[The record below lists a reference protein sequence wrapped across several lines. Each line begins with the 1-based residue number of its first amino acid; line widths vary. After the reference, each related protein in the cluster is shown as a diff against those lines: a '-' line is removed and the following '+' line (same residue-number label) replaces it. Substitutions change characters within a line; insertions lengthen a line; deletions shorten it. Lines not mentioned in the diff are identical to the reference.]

1 VKGTFKL
8 RVPRKKSATFP
19 YFRFRSPVFKVRGRT
34 FLGLGQDQTTAVFCI
49 GDSKPIVR
57 QRPIL
62 KPWGREMGHEVLGLY
77 TETKTVCLQVD
88 DAEAPAG

>member
-1 VKGTFKL
+1 
-8 RVPRKKSATFP
+8 
-19 YFRFRSPVFKVRGRT
+19 
-34 FLGLGQDQTTAVFCI
+34 VFCI